1 MTPQEQKELQLHLN
15 RIAEILYCNTP
26 AEKLL
31 DFETIENTVREQII
45 SQVSPVIGEFFF
57 TQDSPIVQVEREK

>member
-1 MTPQEQKELQLHLN
+1 MTPQEQQELQLHLN

-26 AEKLL
+26 AEKLS

-57 TQDSPIVQVEREK
+57 SLRTAT

>member
-1 MTPQEQKELQLHLN
+1 MKNQSRISQKMTPQAQKELQLHLN

-31 DFETIENTVREQII
+31 DFETIENTVRSCLKSSE
-45 SQVSPVIGEFFF
+45 VG
-57 TQDSPIVQVEREK
+57 

>member
-1 MTPQEQKELQLHLN
+1 MKNQSRISQKMTPQEQKELQLHLN

-31 DFETIENTVREQII
+31 DFETIENTVRSCLKSSE
-45 SQVSPVIGEFFF
+45 VG
-57 TQDSPIVQVEREK
+57 